1 MEKKALLAIVLSVAV
16 LLLYQFLYI
25 KPLTEKQ
32 RLEAQ
37 QAAQNAPQTKKE
49 TKTTAADDKAAATS
63 PVQAAAVNTPA
74 LANEKPDAHVAVK
87 QIIVDTLHYTAVV
100 GSLGGVIESFKLKEY
115 KNDAKK
121 DIDLIDKTAKFGAFV
136 IGATTD
142 FELSQAAFTTDSKNL
157 TLSGTDTG
165 QVVLD
170 YESNGKKVKRTYTF
184 YADSFK
190 VGLKDETIGIS
201 PYYITIGSGFSRD
214 GGDGYGAHFGPV
226 ILNVM
231 DRVEFNEDKK
241 MDDIKKYA
249 DGVKWIAEEN
259 KYFCASLVPLSPM
272 VETTVWQIPATPS
285 VKQKSMAAFKS
296 TSAVNEFLIYAGP
309 KKYDLLKALNV
320 TLEPMVDF
328 GYFSII
334 ARPLFWFLLFL
345 NKYFG
350 NFGVAIIVL
359 TLIVRIPFIPLI
371 NKGQS
376 SMKKLQK
383 IQPLMTEIR
392 EKYKKDPQKMQ
403 REMMALYKVHKVNP
417 MGGCLPIVI
426 QIPVFFALYKA
437 LLVSVELRGAPFFF
451 WVTDL
456 SAKDPIYVLPIIMGA
471 TMFIQQKMTPT
482 TMDPTQAKIMMIMP
496 IVFTF
501 MFLSFPSGLVL
512 YWLVSNVLS
521 IVQQMYVNRKTAA
534 A

>member
-1 MEKKALLAIVLSVAV
+1 NS
-16 LLLYQFLYI
+16 
-25 KPLTEKQ
+25 
-32 RLEAQ
+32 
-37 QAAQNAPQTKKE
+37 
-49 TKTTAADDKAAATS
+49 
-63 PVQAAAVNTPA
+63 
-74 LANEKPDAHVAVK
+74 
-87 QIIVDTLHYTAVV
+87 
-100 GSLGGVIESFKLKEY
+100 Y
-115 KNDAKK
+115 K
-121 DIDLIDKTAKFGAFV
+121 V
-136 IGATTD
+136 
-142 FELSQAAFTTDSKNL
+142 E
-157 TLSGTDTG
+157 
-165 QVVLD
+165 
-170 YESNGKKVKRTYTF
+170 
-184 YADSFK
+184 
-190 VGLKDETIGIS
+190 LKDETSGIS

-214 GGDGYGAHFGPV
+214 GGDGYAAHFGPV
-226 ILNVM
+226 VLNGM

-241 MDDIKKYA
+241 MDDIKKYP
-249 DGVKWIAEEN
+249 DGVKWVAEEN
-259 KYFCASLVPLSPM
+259 KYFCAALVPQSPM
-272 VETTVWQIPATPS
+272 AETTVWQIPATPS
-285 VKQKSMAAFKS
+285 VKQKSLVAFKS
-296 TSAVNEFLIYAGP
+296 TNTSNEFLIYAGP
-309 KKYDLLKALNV
+309 KKYDFLKALNV
-320 TLEPMVDF
+320 SLEPIVDF

-345 NKYFG
+345 NKYLG

-392 EKYKKDPQKMQ
+392 EKHKKDPQRMQ
-403 REMMALYKVHKVNP
+403 REMMELYKVHKVNP

-437 LLVSVELRGAPFFF
+437 LLVSVELRGAPFFL

-456 SAKDPIYVLPIIMGA
+456 SAKDPIYVLPVIMGI

-512 YWLVSNVLS
+512 YWLVSNLLS
-521 IVQQMYVNRKTAA
+521 IAQQTYVNRKAA
-534 A
+534 VT